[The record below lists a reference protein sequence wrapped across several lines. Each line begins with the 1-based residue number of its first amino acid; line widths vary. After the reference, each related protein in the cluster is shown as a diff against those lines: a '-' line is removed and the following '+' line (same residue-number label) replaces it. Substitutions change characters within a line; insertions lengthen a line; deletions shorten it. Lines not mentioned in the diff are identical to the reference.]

1 MSWIGD
7 VFDFEKFNLGNIGK
21 KIAKNPE
28 QLLIGAGDP
37 LTAGVWNGVLG
48 TDYKPLVNEWGGATD
63 DTYQKAQENGI
74 NTGPGKSMHGLAQ
87 GIAGLFAG
95 NYGAGKLGGLLGN
108 SSTGVG
114 QAGNAGYGNYADPK
128 WFNQANQSTLGTIN
142 PDGLTTASHM
152 GGGEFYRA
160 AEQNGLGTDN
170 ETLNKIVQRVNSGES
185 VQQAAQNVKS
195 SGGGGLLGGAKS
207 AFGVFNQY
215 AKPVSQGIGYAQQA
229 QGLLGGQQQQPMQA
243 PQLPQGGQ
251 VDVSGILGAQNQQQA
266 QLEAQRAARRA
277 RQTGILGGYYG

>member
-1 MSWIGD
+1 MSFLGN
-7 VFDFEKFNLGNIGK
+7 VLDFEGFNLKNIGK

-63 DTYQKAQENGI
+63 ETYQKAQDAGI
-74 NTGPGKSMHGLAQ
+74 NTGPGKSMHGVAQ

-95 NYGAGKLGGLLGN
+95 SYGAGKLGGLLGN
-108 SSTGVG
+108 SSAGVG

-128 WFNQANQSTLGTIN
+128 WFNQANQSI
-142 PDGLTTASHM
+142 PM
-152 GGGEFYRA
+152 G
-160 AEQNGLGTDN
+160 
-170 ETLNKIVQRVNSGES
+170 
-185 VQQAAQNVKS
+185 
-195 SGGGGLLGGAKS
+195 SGGGGWGSTLKS
-207 AFGVFNQY
+207 GFDSFNTY
-215 AKPVSQGIGYAQQA
+215 AKPVSQGVGYAQQA
-229 QGLLGGQQQQPMQA
+229 QGLLSQPPQQMQA
-243 PQLPQGGQ
+243 PQMQQGGQ

-277 RQTGILGGYYG
+277 RQTGLLGGNYG

>member
-74 NTGPGKSMHGLAQ
+74 NTGPGKSMHSLAQ

-128 WFNQANQSTLGTIN
+128 WFNQANQSI
-142 PDGLTTASHM
+142 PM
-152 GGGEFYRA
+152 G
-160 AEQNGLGTDN
+160 
-170 ETLNKIVQRVNSGES
+170 
-185 VQQAAQNVKS
+185 
-195 SGGGGLLGGAKS
+195 SGGGGGFGATLKS
-207 AFGVFNQY
+207 GFNTFNEY

-277 RQTGILGGYYG
+277 RQPGILGGYYG